1 MQINL
6 SFGLVIALLFVVS
19 IIAYSGLSSTY
30 SQFLEYRSLADHS
43 NLAGRIQG
51 NMLAMRLSVLGYM
64 NQQKA
69 SDIKEFENRKIK
81 MYEFLNEAKVEIKD
95 KKSAA
100 IISEVLSEIVI
111 YEKAFYDV
119 VDLYV
124 KRNEL
129 VLGSLDPAGLTM
141 RKTISDINKLAYED
155 GAEDEAHYGGL
166 VQEHLL
172 LGRLYAT
179 KYLVTNNSLDSSRA
193 LDELENKMVKAL
205 QKFNSKIDDPQRQ
218 GLLDQVK
225 MNHQKYLA
233 TFKNIEKIIATRN
246 DITTNALTSIGPK
259 VANKIEELKLLFK
272 EDQDKLGSIVQS
284 DTESAKVLV
293 GLISLIALIAA
304 IIIAAFMAKFIKK
317 PIGGE
322 PAEIAEMANRISQGD
337 LTEKIILT
345 RGDSGIY
352 RSVAEMSQHLRE
364 LISEILSSSK
374 ILTDSSNNSSEMATE
389 NSRTV
394 QQLQQMVESVVVA
407 VEEMSASIQEVAR
420 NASGSASKAEVGMN
434 EVSQGRDLVKMTVV
448 AVNEL
453 SDNLSTSMDV
463 IDDLD
468 KQSNDIGSF
477 IDVIQGISEQTNL
490 LALNAAIEAARA
502 GEQGRGFAVV
512 ADEVRTL
519 AQRTQN
525 STAEIQAIIANLQ
538 QGTAKTVVAM
548 KQSMLQVESTAKQ
561 AENTDLSLAST
572 HEIITEISTMNMQ
585 VAAAVEE
592 QASVSSEIAGNM
604 AAISISLDS
613 IKESANQ
620 NQSASID
627 INNTAVG
634 LTRMFHKSAKLP
646 PNPVAETSISP
657 DHEIRSY

>member
-51 NMLAMRLSVLGYM
+51 NMLAMRLSVLGYV
-64 NQQKA
+64 NEK
-69 SDIKEFENRKIK
+69 SDSKIEEFEDRKIK
-81 MYEFLNEAKVEIKD
+81 MHEFLSEAKTDIED
-95 KKSAA
+95 EKSSK
-100 IISEVLSEIVI
+100 IISEILSEVVI

-129 VLGSLDPAGLTM
+129 VSGSLDPAGLAM
-141 RKTISDINKLAYED
+141 RKTISEINKLAYQD
-155 GAEDEAHYGGL
+155 AEMDEAHYGEI

-179 KYLVTNNSLDSSRA
+179 KYLVTNSNIDSSRA
-193 LDELENKMVKAL
+193 MDELEHEMVKAL
-205 QKFNSKIDDPQRQ
+205 QKFNAQMNDPQRLE
-218 GLLDQVK
+218 LLEQVK
-225 MNHQKYLA
+225 IHHKKYLEA
-233 TFKNIEKIIATRN
+233 FKNIEKIIATRN
-246 DITTNALTSIGPK
+246 DIIANTLNKIGPK
-259 VANKIEELKLLFK
+259 VADKIEELKLLFK
-272 EDQDKLGSIVQS
+272 EDQDQLGLIVQS
-284 DTESAKVLV
+284 DTENAKFLV

-304 IIIAAFMAKFIKK
+304 VIIATFMAKFIKK

-345 RGDSGIY
+345 RGDSGVY

-394 QQLQQMVESVVVA
+394 QKLQQMVESVVVA

-604 AAISISLDS
+604 AAISISLDN

-634 LTRMFHKSAKLP
+634 LNTL
-646 PNPVAETSISP
+646 VATFKV
-657 DHEIRSY
+657 

>member
-1 MQINL
+1 
-6 SFGLVIALLFVVS
+6 
-19 IIAYSGLSSTY
+19 
-30 SQFLEYRSLADHS
+30 
-43 NLAGRIQG
+43 
-51 NMLAMRLSVLGYM
+51 
-64 NQQKA
+64 
-69 SDIKEFENRKIK
+69 
-81 MYEFLNEAKVEIKD
+81 
-95 KKSAA
+95 
-100 IISEVLSEIVI
+100 
-111 YEKAFYDV
+111 
-119 VDLYV
+119 
-124 KRNEL
+124 
-129 VLGSLDPAGLTM
+129 
-141 RKTISDINKLAYED
+141 
-155 GAEDEAHYGGL
+155 
-166 VQEHLL
+166 
-172 LGRLYAT
+172 
-179 KYLVTNNSLDSSRA
+179 
-193 LDELENKMVKAL
+193 
-205 QKFNSKIDDPQRQ
+205 
-218 GLLDQVK
+218 
-225 MNHQKYLA
+225 
-233 TFKNIEKIIATRN
+233 
-246 DITTNALTSIGPK
+246 
-259 VANKIEELKLLFK
+259 
-272 EDQDKLGSIVQS
+272 
-284 DTESAKVLV
+284 
-293 GLISLIALIAA
+293 
-304 IIIAAFMAKFIKK
+304 
-317 PIGGE
+317 
-322 PAEIAEMANRISQGD
+322 
-337 LTEKIILT
+337 
-345 RGDSGIY
+345 
-352 RSVAEMSQHLRE
+352 
-364 LISEILSSSK
+364 
-374 ILTDSSNNSSEMATE
+374 
-389 NSRTV
+389 
-394 QQLQQMVESVVVA
+394 MVESVVVA

-604 AAISISLDS
+604 AAISISLDN

-634 LTRMFHKSAKLP
+634 LNTL
-646 PNPVAETSISP
+646 VATFKV
-657 DHEIRSY
+657 

>member
-1 MQINL
+1 MLKNLKLNMQINL

-30 SQFLEYRSLADHS
+30 SQFLGYRSLADHS

-81 MYEFLNEAKVEIKD
+81 MYEFLNEAKIEIKD

-129 VLGSLDPAGLTM
+129 VLGSLDPAGLAM

-233 TFKNIEKIIATRN
+233 TLKNIEKIIATRN

-604 AAISISLDS
+604 AAISISLDN

-634 LTRMFHKSAKLP
+634 LNTL
-646 PNPVAETSISP
+646 VATFKV
-657 DHEIRSY
+657 

>member
-1 MQINL
+1 MLKNLKLNMQINL

-30 SQFLEYRSLADHS
+30 SQFLGYRSLADHS

-81 MYEFLNEAKVEIKD
+81 MYEFLNEAKIEIKD

-129 VLGSLDPAGLTM
+129 VLGSLDPAGLAM

-172 LGRLYAT
+172 LGRVYAT

-604 AAISISLDS
+604 AAISISLDN

-634 LTRMFHKSAKLP
+634 LNTL
-646 PNPVAETSISP
+646 VATFKV
-657 DHEIRSY
+657 

>member
-1 MQINL
+1 
-6 SFGLVIALLFVVS
+6 
-19 IIAYSGLSSTY
+19 
-30 SQFLEYRSLADHS
+30 
-43 NLAGRIQG
+43 
-51 NMLAMRLSVLGYM
+51 
-64 NQQKA
+64 
-69 SDIKEFENRKIK
+69 
-81 MYEFLNEAKVEIKD
+81 
-95 KKSAA
+95 
-100 IISEVLSEIVI
+100 
-111 YEKAFYDV
+111 
-119 VDLYV
+119 
-124 KRNEL
+124 
-129 VLGSLDPAGLTM
+129 
-141 RKTISDINKLAYED
+141 
-155 GAEDEAHYGGL
+155 
-166 VQEHLL
+166 
-172 LGRLYAT
+172 
-179 KYLVTNNSLDSSRA
+179 
-193 LDELENKMVKAL
+193 MVKAL

-604 AAISISLDS
+604 AAISISLDN

-634 LTRMFHKSAKLP
+634 LNTL
-646 PNPVAETSISP
+646 VATFKV
-657 DHEIRSY
+657 

>member
-30 SQFLEYRSLADHS
+30 SQFLGYRSLADHS

-604 AAISISLDS
+604 AAISISLDN

-634 LTRMFHKSAKLP
+634 LNTL
-646 PNPVAETSISP
+646 VATFKV
-657 DHEIRSY
+657 

>member
-1 MQINL
+1 MLKNLKLNMQINL

-30 SQFLEYRSLADHS
+30 SQFLGYRSLADHS

-81 MYEFLNEAKVEIKD
+81 MYEFLNEAKIEIKD

-129 VLGSLDPAGLTM
+129 VLGSLDPAGLAM

-284 DTESAKVLV
+284 DTENAKVLV

-604 AAISISLDS
+604 AAISISLDN

-634 LTRMFHKSAKLP
+634 LNTL
-646 PNPVAETSISP
+646 VATFKV
-657 DHEIRSY
+657 

>member
-1 MQINL
+1 M
-6 SFGLVIALLFVVS
+6 
-19 IIAYSGLSSTY
+19 
-30 SQFLEYRSLADHS
+30 
-43 NLAGRIQG
+43 
-51 NMLAMRLSVLGYM
+51 
-64 NQQKA
+64 
-69 SDIKEFENRKIK
+69 
-81 MYEFLNEAKVEIKD
+81 
-95 KKSAA
+95 
-100 IISEVLSEIVI
+100 
-111 YEKAFYDV
+111 
-119 VDLYV
+119 
-124 KRNEL
+124 
-129 VLGSLDPAGLTM
+129 
-141 RKTISDINKLAYED
+141 
-155 GAEDEAHYGGL
+155 
-166 VQEHLL
+166 

-225 MNHQKYLA
+225 MNHQKYFA

-604 AAISISLDS
+604 AAISISLDN

-634 LTRMFHKSAKLP
+634 LNTL
-646 PNPVAETSISP
+646 VATFKV
-657 DHEIRSY
+657 

>member
-129 VLGSLDPAGLTM
+129 VLGSLDPAGLAM

-604 AAISISLDS
+604 AAISISLDN

-634 LTRMFHKSAKLP
+634 LNTL
-646 PNPVAETSISP
+646 VATFKV
-657 DHEIRSY
+657 

>member
-604 AAISISLDS
+604 AAISISLDN

-634 LTRMFHKSAKLP
+634 LNAL
-646 PNPVAETSISP
+646 VATFKV
-657 DHEIRSY
+657 

>member
-6 SFGLVIALLFVVS
+6 SFGLVIVLLFVVS

-51 NMLAMRLSVLGYM
+51 NMLAMRLSVLGYV
-64 NQQKA
+64 NEK
-69 SDIKEFENRKIK
+69 SDSKIEEFEDRKIK
-81 MYEFLNEAKVEIKD
+81 MHEFLSEAKTDIED
-95 KKSAA
+95 EKSSK
-100 IISEVLSEIVI
+100 IISEILSEVVI

-129 VLGSLDPAGLTM
+129 VSRSLDPAGLAM
-141 RKTISDINKLAYED
+141 RKTISEINKLAYQD
-155 GAEDEAHYGGL
+155 AEMDEAHYGEI

-179 KYLVTNNSLDSSRA
+179 KYLVTNSNIDSSRA
-193 LDELENKMVKAL
+193 MDELEHEMVKAL
-205 QKFNSKIDDPQRQ
+205 QKFNAQMNDPQRLE
-218 GLLDQVK
+218 LLEQVK
-225 MNHQKYLA
+225 IHHKKYLEA
-233 TFKNIEKIIATRN
+233 FKNIEKIIATRN
-246 DITTNALTSIGPK
+246 DIIVNKLNDIGPK
-259 VANKIEELKLLFK
+259 VAGKIEELKLLFK
-272 EDQDKLGSIVQS
+272 EDQDQLGLIVQS
-284 DTESAKVLV
+284 DTENAKFLV

-304 IIIAAFMAKFIKK
+304 VIIATFMAKFIKK

-394 QQLQQMVESVVVA
+394 QKLQQMVESVVVA

-604 AAISISLDS
+604 AAISISLDN

-634 LTRMFHKSAKLP
+634 LNTL
-646 PNPVAETSISP
+646 VATFKV
-657 DHEIRSY
+657 

>member
-141 RKTISDINKLAYED
+141 RKTISDINNLAYED

-604 AAISISLDS
+604 AAISISLDN

-634 LTRMFHKSAKLP
+634 LNTL
-646 PNPVAETSISP
+646 VATFKV
-657 DHEIRSY
+657 

>member
-604 AAISISLDS
+604 AAISISLDN

-634 LTRMFHKSAKLP
+634 LNTL
-646 PNPVAETSISP
+646 VATFKV
-657 DHEIRSY
+657 

>member
-634 LTRMFHKSAKLP
+634 LNTL
-646 PNPVAETSISP
+646 VATFKV
-657 DHEIRSY
+657 

>member
-1 MQINL
+1 MLKNLKLNMQINL

-51 NMLAMRLSVLGYM
+51 NMLAMRLSVLGYV
-64 NQQKA
+64 NEK
-69 SDIKEFENRKIK
+69 SDSKIEEFESRKIK
-81 MYEFLNEAKVEIKD
+81 MHEFLSEAKAQIED
-95 KKSAA
+95 EKSSK
-100 IISEVLSEIVI
+100 IISEILSEIVI

-129 VLGSLDPAGLTM
+129 VSGSLDPAGLAM
-141 RKTISDINKLAYED
+141 RKKISEINKLAYQD
-155 GAEDEAHYGGL
+155 AEMDEAHYGEI

-179 KYLVTNNSLDSSRA
+179 KYLVTNSNVDSSRA
-193 LDELENKMVKAL
+193 MDELEHEMVKAL
-205 QKFNSKIDDPQRQ
+205 QKFNAQMTDPQRLE
-218 GLLDQVK
+218 LLEQVK
-225 MNHQKYLA
+225 THHQKYLT

-246 DITTNALTSIGPK
+246 GIIVKTLNNIGPK
-259 VANKIEELKLLFK
+259 VAEKIEELKLLFK
-272 EDQDKLGSIVQS
+272 EDQDQLGLIVQS
-284 DTESAKVLV
+284 DTENAKVLV

-304 IIIAAFMAKFIKK
+304 IIIATFMAKFIKK

-322 PAEIAEMANRISQGD
+322 PVEIAEMANRISQGD

-604 AAISISLDS
+604 AAISISLDN

-634 LTRMFHKSAKLP
+634 LNTL
-646 PNPVAETSISP
+646 VATFKV
-657 DHEIRSY
+657 

>member
-345 RGDSGIY
+345 RGDSGVY

-604 AAISISLDS
+604 AAISISLDN

-634 LTRMFHKSAKLP
+634 LNTL
-646 PNPVAETSISP
+646 VATFKV
-657 DHEIRSY
+657 

>member
-1 MQINL
+1 M
-6 SFGLVIALLFVVS
+6 
-19 IIAYSGLSSTY
+19 
-30 SQFLEYRSLADHS
+30 
-43 NLAGRIQG
+43 
-51 NMLAMRLSVLGYM
+51 
-64 NQQKA
+64 
-69 SDIKEFENRKIK
+69 
-81 MYEFLNEAKVEIKD
+81 
-95 KKSAA
+95 
-100 IISEVLSEIVI
+100 
-111 YEKAFYDV
+111 
-119 VDLYV
+119 
-124 KRNEL
+124 
-129 VLGSLDPAGLTM
+129 
-141 RKTISDINKLAYED
+141 
-155 GAEDEAHYGGL
+155 
-166 VQEHLL
+166 

-604 AAISISLDS
+604 AAISISLDN

-634 LTRMFHKSAKLP
+634 LNTL
-646 PNPVAETSISP
+646 VATFKV
-657 DHEIRSY
+657 

>member
-1 MQINL
+1 MLKNLKLNMQINL

-30 SQFLEYRSLADHS
+30 SQFLGYRSLADHS

-64 NQQKA
+64 NHQKA

-81 MYEFLNEAKVEIKD
+81 MYEFLNEAKIEIKD

-129 VLGSLDPAGLTM
+129 VLGSLDPAGLAM

-272 EDQDKLGSIVQS
+272 EDQDQLGLIVQS

-604 AAISISLDS
+604 AAISISLDN

-634 LTRMFHKSAKLP
+634 LNTL
-646 PNPVAETSISP
+646 VATFKV
-657 DHEIRSY
+657 

>member
-1 MQINL
+1 MLKNLKLNMQINL

-604 AAISISLDS
+604 AAISISLDN

-634 LTRMFHKSAKLP
+634 LNTL
-646 PNPVAETSISP
+646 VATFKV
-657 DHEIRSY
+657 

>member
-1 MQINL
+1 MLKNLKLNMQINL

-51 NMLAMRLSVLGYM
+51 NMLAMRLSVLGYV
-64 NQQKA
+64 NEK
-69 SDIKEFENRKIK
+69 SDSKIEEFEDRKIK
-81 MYEFLNEAKVEIKD
+81 MHEFLSEAKTDIED
-95 KKSAA
+95 EKSSK
-100 IISEVLSEIVI
+100 IISEILSEVVI

-129 VLGSLDPAGLTM
+129 VSGSLDPAGLAM
-141 RKTISDINKLAYED
+141 RKTISEINKLAYQD
-155 GAEDEAHYGGL
+155 AEMDEAHYGEI

-179 KYLVTNNSLDSSRA
+179 KYLVTNSNIDSSRA
-193 LDELENKMVKAL
+193 MDELEHEMVKAL
-205 QKFNSKIDDPQRQ
+205 QKFNAQMNDPQRLE
-218 GLLDQVK
+218 LLEQVK
-225 MNHQKYLA
+225 IHHKKYLEA
-233 TFKNIEKIIATRN
+233 FKNIEKIIATRN
-246 DITTNALTSIGPK
+246 DIIANTLNKIGPK
-259 VANKIEELKLLFK
+259 VADKIEELKLLFK
-272 EDQDKLGSIVQS
+272 EDQDQLGLIVQS
-284 DTESAKVLV
+284 DTENAKFLV

-304 IIIAAFMAKFIKK
+304 VIIATFMAKFIKK

-345 RGDSGIY
+345 RGDSGVY

-394 QQLQQMVESVVVA
+394 QKLQQMVESVVVA

-604 AAISISLDS
+604 AAISISLDN

-634 LTRMFHKSAKLP
+634 LNTL
-646 PNPVAETSISP
+646 VATFKV
-657 DHEIRSY
+657 

>member
-1 MQINL
+1 MLKNLKLNMQINL

-81 MYEFLNEAKVEIKD
+81 MYEFLNEAKIEIKD

-129 VLGSLDPAGLTM
+129 VLGSLDPAGLAM

-604 AAISISLDS
+604 AAISISLDN

-634 LTRMFHKSAKLP
+634 LNTL
-646 PNPVAETSISP
+646 VATFKV
-657 DHEIRSY
+657 